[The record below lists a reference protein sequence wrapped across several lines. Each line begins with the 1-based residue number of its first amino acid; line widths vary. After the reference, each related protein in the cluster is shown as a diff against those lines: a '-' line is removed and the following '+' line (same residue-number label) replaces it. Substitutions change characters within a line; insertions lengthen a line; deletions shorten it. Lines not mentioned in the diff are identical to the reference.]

1 METEEAKMKNRKKTL
16 KIFLAVLIITAL
28 LATGAA
34 SAAESSKTFETLEDR
49 IDYLQLMMDF
59 IKGNYK
65 YGVTD
70 EELMNAAYN
79 GLFDAL
85 DEHSDYFTADEYE
98 NFNLK
103 ANGEYG
109 GVGVQIT
116 KRGEET
122 VVIAPLEGTPGY
134 RAGILSGDIVKTV
147 DGQVITGYSLDKVVD
162 LMRGDPGTSV
172 ELGILRQNRIEM
184 ISVEIIREKITIVEM
199 DWEMLERGIG
209 YIKIAKFSNDTSDNL
224 ENAIFEL
231 RQKDAQTLVIDLRN
245 NPGGLVDEA
254 IDALDLFIEKDR
266 PILHIDYKEGSGRR
280 SFYAKDDPMDIPVAV
295 LVNSGSAS
303 ASEIFA
309 GAVKDTDSGTII
321 GEKTFGKGTV
331 QSVIPITNGGA
342 VKITTAEYLTASE
355 NKIDKVGIEPDITVS
370 NPSDVDLAALMS
382 FAPMI
387 EADKP
392 GYGDMGLN
400 VYGAQQRLAFL
411 GYDVPVT
418 GKVGTKTFEAVK
430 SFQKEEGIGVY
441 GVLDWTTKDA
451 LNAKI
456 DNILHRGAIDY
467 QLERAT
473 ELMREEL
480 E

>member
-1 METEEAKMKNRKKTL
+1 MKNRKNTL
-16 KIFLAVLIITAL
+16 KTFLTVLLITAL
-28 LATGAA
+28 LATGVA
-34 SAAESSKTFETLEDR
+34 SAAEPSKSFDILEER
-49 IDYLQLMMDF
+49 IDYMELMMEF

-147 DGQVITGYSLDKVVD
+147 DGEVVTGYSLDKVVD
-162 LMRGDPGTSV
+162 LMRGDPGTNV

-184 ISVEIIREKITIVEM
+184 ITVNIIREKITIVEM

-209 YIKIAKFSNDTSDNL
+209 YVKIAKFSNDTSENL

-231 RQKDAQTLVIDLRN
+231 KQKDAETLIIDLRN

-254 IDALDLFIEKDR
+254 IDALDLFIEKGE
-266 PILHIDYKEGSGRR
+266 PILHVDYKEGRGRR
-280 SFYAKDDPMDIPVAV
+280 SFYAKDEPLDMPIVVIVDG
-295 LVNSGSAS
+295 GSAS

-309 GAVKDTDSGTII
+309 GAIKDTESGTII

-355 NKIDKVGIEPDITVS
+355 NKIDKTGIEPDIIVS
-370 NPSDVDLAALMS
+370 NPSDIDLAALMS

-392 GYGDMGLN
+392 GYGDTGLN
-400 VYGAQQRLAFL
+400 VYGAQQRLSFL

-418 GKVGTKTFEAVK
+418 GKVGTKTFDAIK
-430 SFQKEEGIGVY
+430 SFQKEEGLGVY

-473 ELMREEL
+473 QMLRKELN
-480 E
+480 